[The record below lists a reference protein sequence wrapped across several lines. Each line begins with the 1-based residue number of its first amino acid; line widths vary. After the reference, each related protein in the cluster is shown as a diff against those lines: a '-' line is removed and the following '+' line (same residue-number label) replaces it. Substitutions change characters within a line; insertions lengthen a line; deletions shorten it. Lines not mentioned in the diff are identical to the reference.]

1 MVKESVRAASGPAAM
16 VAGSTNMINIGNYQ
30 FEGPYTSTAS
40 LEDRSGVYAI
50 LDQRADDNYLLDCG
64 ESATV
69 KTRVEGHDRQP
80 CWNRNSSGTLNVA
93 VFYTPNL
100 QQSGRM
106 AVEQAIRKAF
116 NPTCGDR

>member
-1 MVKESVRAASGPAAM
+1 
-16 VAGSTNMINIGNYQ
+16 MINIGNHQ
-30 FEGPYTSTAS
+30 FEGPYTNTAN
-40 LEDRSGVYAI
+40 LQDGSGVYAI
-50 LDQRADDNYLLDCG
+50 LDHRTDGKYYLLDCG

-93 VFYTPNL
+93 VFYTPSL